1 LLQEGKPMNIQ
12 TQLSNSSMNLIT
24 RLLFGKRYFGINIS
38 NEECEEFKD
47 IIYKQGHLVGAFNI
61 SDFVSL
67 LKPFDLQGLQHQI
80 KKIRLRLDQFLDKI
94 IQDHMKENK
103 LKDSKDF
110 LDAMLSRRE
119 INGFSDK
126 LDDNKVKA
134 IINVS
139 CSNPQ

>member
-1 LLQEGKPMNIQ
+1 
-12 TQLSNSSMNLIT
+12 MNLIT
-24 RLLFGKRYFGINIS
+24 RLLFGKRYFGIKIS

-61 SDFVSL
+61 NDFVPL
-67 LKPFDLQGLQHQI
+67 LKPFDLQGLQHQM
-80 KKIRLRLDQFLDKI
+80 KQIRLRLDQFLDKI
-94 IQDHMKENK
+94 IQDHMKEKK

-110 LDAMLSRRE
+110 LDAMLSLRE
-119 INGFSDK
+119 IDGFNDK

-139 CSNPQ
+139 CSNL